1 MKRYLRMFAVGLSLL
16 SLVGC
21 ASRLTDFT
29 VISTK
34 NVQVSQAKGKRVTGR
49 DCAVF
54 ATPNMKEAID
64 SAVEKANKTGQDYD
78 ALVDGVVYLRSWLL
92 FQCIEVEGTPI
103 NTRAKASQSYLNRKD
118 LWLHSKR
125 SEMTPMASYN

>member
-1 MKRYLRMFAVGLSLL
+1 MNKGLRMFTVGLSLL
-16 SLVGC
+16 TLSGC
-21 ASRLTDFT
+21 AARLTDFT

-34 NVQVSQAKGKRVTGR
+34 NVQVSQVKGKRVTGR

-78 ALVDGVVYLRSWLL
+78 ALVDGVVYMRSWLL

-103 NTRAKASQSYLNRKD
+103 NTRAKASQSYLNKD
-118 LWLHSKR
+118 LWLHSKLS